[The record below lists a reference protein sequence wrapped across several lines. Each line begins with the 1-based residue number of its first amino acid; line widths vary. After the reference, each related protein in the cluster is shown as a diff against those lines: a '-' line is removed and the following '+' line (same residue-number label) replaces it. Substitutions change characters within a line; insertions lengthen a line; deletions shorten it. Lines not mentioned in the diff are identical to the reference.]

1 MERNKS
7 VKRWTLLSL
16 FAGAGG
22 LDLGFRGGFTF
33 LGKEYPR
40 TPFDIVKAYDI
51 NPHAVATYNANLE
64 PVCEVKDVT
73 TLNPNDLPKADVVL
87 GGFPCQDFSLAG
99 KRQGINVHRGNL
111 YKALVSAVETVRPKV
126 FLAEN
131 VKGLL
136 TANEGLAIR
145 VIANDFAKAGPGYRI
160 HMALLNAAHFGV
172 PQRRERVFIVGV
184 RKDLEGEFLFPRPTH
199 APPLLADGA
208 NLLPWVTA
216 QDALHDLEDDRNLR
230 LLPNW
235 EWSKARKNRGQG
247 NRPIR
252 ADEPAPTIRA
262 EHHGNFRIP
271 LCPAPQ
277 ALRPGGRPPPV
288 LPRHLRLPR
297 LHVRGLQARGQRRP
311 PSPRLAPGGCG
322 GGVPRQGGLPRRRAR
337 GALPIATPPANQKPS
352 PVGLPSL

>member
-1 MERNKS
+1 MERSKAN
-7 VKRWTLLSL
+7 RWTLLSL

-33 LGKEYPR
+33 LGKSYPR

-51 NPHAVATYNANLE
+51 DPHAATTYNANLE

-73 TLNPNDLPKADVVL
+73 ALNPDDLPKADVVL

-99 KRQGINVHRGNL
+99 KRRGINAQRGNL
-111 YKALVSAVETVRPKV
+111 YKALVSAVEAVHPKV

-136 TANEGLAIR
+136 TANGGLAIR
-145 VIANDFAKAGPGYRI
+145 VITDDFAQAGPGYRI
-160 HMALLNAAHFGV
+160 HVALLNAAHFGV

-184 RKDLEGEFLFPRPTH
+184 RRDLQGEFLFPQPTH
-199 APPLLADGA
+199 APPLLADRA

-216 QDALHDLEDDRNLR
+216 RDALHDLEDHRR
-230 LLPNW
+230 LESLPNP

-247 NRPIR
+247 NRPIK

-262 EHHGNFRIP
+262 EHHGNLEFHYALPRRLSVREAARLQSFP
-271 LCPAPQ
+271 DTFAFQ
-277 ALRPGGRPPPV
+277 ASMSQAYRLVGNAVPPV
-288 LPRHLRLPR
+288 LAWHLAVAVWRFLE
-297 LHVRGLQARGQRRP
+297 GEA
-311 PSPRLAPGGCG
+311 SPKGAPG
-322 GGVPRQGGLPRRRAR
+322 
-337 GALPIATPPANQKPS
+337 AL
-352 PVGLPSL
+352 SL

>member
-1 MERNKS
+1 MERNNPT
-7 VKRWTLLSL
+7 KRWTLLSL

-40 TPFDIVKAYDI
+40 TAFDIVKAYDI

-73 TLNPNDLPKADVVL
+73 ALDPNDLPKADVVL

-99 KRQGINVHRGNL
+99 KRRGIGTPRGNL
-111 YKALVSAVETVRPKV
+111 YKALVSAVEAVRPKV
-126 FLAEN
+126 FVAEN

-136 TANEGLAIR
+136 TANGGLAVR
-145 VIANDFAKAGPGYRI
+145 VIADGFARAGPGYRV
-160 HMALLNAAHFGV
+160 HVALLNAAHFGI

-184 RKDLEGEFLFPRPTH
+184 REDLEGEFLFPRPTH
-199 APPLLADGA
+199 APPLLADGVS
-208 NLLPWVTA
+208 LLPWVTA
-216 QDALHDLEDDRNLR
+216 RDALHDLEDDRHLK
-230 LLPNW
+230 LLPNP

-262 EHHGNFRIP
+262 EHHGNIEFHYVLPRRLSVREAARLQSFP
-271 LCPAPQ
+271 DTFAFHASMSEAYRLVGNAV
-277 ALRPGGRPPPV
+277 PPV
-288 LPRHLRLPR
+288 LAWHLAVAVQNFLERE
-297 LHVRGLQARGQRRP
+297 A
-311 PSPRLAPGGCG
+311 SPE
-322 GGVPRQGGLPRRRAR
+322 GVPE
-337 GALPIATPPANQKPS
+337 AL
-352 PVGLPSL
+352 SL